1 MTKSQAWLHA
11 IRPRTLPLSI
21 SGILVGS
28 GLAKVIHEV
37 NEPYK
42 EIHFWEIF
50 SLAIITTVGFQIL
63 SNLAN
68 DLGDSQKGTDNK
80 DRVGPTRAVQSGI
93 ISQKEMKIAIIFC
106 AALSL
111 FSSCGLIYFS
121 ADNLTPELI
130 LFYAFLAILCILAA
144 ITYTVG
150 KKAYGYRGLGDLMVF
165 IFFGLVSVLGVFS
178 LFGNGFE
185 WLVLFPAISIGL
197 WSTAVLN
204 LNNLRDHL
212 NDKKSGKNTTVVK
225 LGFDKAKYY
234 HAFLILGGFATW
246 LFTILTL
253 VYISFNFLLLFAL
266 VPSIPLFFHL
276 QKVLLTKNPEN
287 LDPELKK
294 VALSTFFSAL
304 LFGLLVNFGV

>member
-21 SGILVGS
+21 SGILVGA
-28 GLAKVIHEV
+28 GLAKLIHEV
-37 NEPYK
+37 SEPYK
-42 EIHFWEIF
+42 EIYFWEIF
-50 SLAIITTVGFQIL
+50 SLALLTTVGFQIL

-93 ISQKEMKIAIIFC
+93 ISQKEMKIAITIC
-106 AALSL
+106 TTLSL
-111 FSSCGLIYFS
+111 ISACGLIYFS
-121 ADNLTPELI
+121 SGNLTSELI
-130 LFYAFLAILCILAA
+130 LFYAILAVICVLAA

-150 KKAYGYRGLGDLMVF
+150 KNAYGYRGLGDLMVF

-185 WLVLFPAISIGL
+185 WLVLFPAISIGM

-225 LGFDKAKYY
+225 LGFNKAKYY

-246 LFTILTL
+246 LFTTMTL
-253 VYISFNFLLLFAL
+253 VYLSFNFFLLIALLPSVLLF
-266 VPSIPLFFHL
+266 IHL
-276 QKVLLTKNPEN
+276 KKVLLATEPKS

-294 VALSTFFSAL
+294 VALITFFSAL
-304 LFGLLVNFGV
+304 LFSLLVNFGI